1 MDEHDDYFVTTPRTG
16 VPPAPPPPG
25 AGLAPP
31 RTTSGPVTV
40 LVVAAAALAV
50 GAIVV
55 AGLVAFV
62 IGGEPPGAPE
72 AAADADAVS
81 APSSPVVVED
91 GFALWGV
98 REDGTPVRWN
108 PCEPIGWVLNP
119 ASAPPSA
126 QADIEAAMALVT
138 ESSGLTFAFEGTVD
152 ERPTWDRDLHQP
164 ERYGDRW
171 VPVLFAWSDA
181 GDGLVLEPE
190 QRGAA
195 VPVAVSSAATGSV
208 FVTGQVVLSS
218 RADLRGGFGDRH
230 ESWGAVLAH
239 EIGHLV
245 GLDHVEDPTQLMYPE
260 AAFGRSTFA
269 GGDRRGL
276 AAVGA
281 DNGCLDVPRARD
293 LDVDYRDGLRP

>member
-1 MDEHDDYFVTTPRTG
+1 MDDHDDYFVTAPRADTP
-16 VPPAPPPPG
+16 PPAPPPG
-25 AGLAPP
+25 AGAGPP
-31 RTTSGPVTV
+31 RGSSGLLA
-40 LVVAAAALAV
+40 LVVVVGAVLAV

-55 AGLVAFV
+55 AGLVVFV
-62 IGGEPPGAPE
+62 LDGPAAGPE
-72 AAADADAVS
+72 ATGDASAVS
-81 APSSPVVVED
+81 APAAPTVVED

-98 REDGTPVRWN
+98 RADGSPVRWD
-108 PCEPIGWVLNP
+108 PCDPIAWVLDPTGAP
-119 ASAPPSA
+119 ASAE
-126 QADIEAAMALVT
+126 ADIQAAMALVT
-138 ESSGLTFAFEGTVD
+138 EASGLEFVFEGTVD
-152 ERPTWDRDLHQP
+152 ERPTWERALYQP
-164 ERYGDRW
+164 DRYGDRW
-171 VPVLFAWSDA
+171 APVLFAWSED

-245 GLDHVEDPTQLMYPE
+245 GLDHVDDPTQLMYPE

-281 DNGCLDVPRARD
+281 DHGCLDMPPARD
-293 LDVDYRDGLRP
+293 LEVDYRDGLRP